1 MKRIRI
7 FSSKDVEQPVGSITQ
22 TAAGSTTQA
31 ASRSASVG
39 QASQQA
45 PKKKVRGPTK
55 KKATWNLKSHEKVV
69 VTFNEL
75 AQPIGDEA
83 NELTK
88 FLGTLVRM
96 SQHIG
101 IEYEEWRK
109 VPEIKKEDLWSIV
122 KEKFIFEPSETTEIK
137 DWIMTDMSTKWKTW
151 KHELKKSSYDS
162 SLTVD
167 EIVAL
172 QTDDRV
178 DIGQFRTLVTSWFTE
193 KKQVEAENKKR
204 NRSKSDE
211 PHITGSKSFARLC
224 DEETQ
229 KNDGVPPSR
238 GGMYCLT
245 RTYQDGRVVNAK
257 AGKVVEAI
265 KTMGESGTAQET
277 RTDGSPF
284 WIDDDLAKVK
294 GPERGGNIRCVGKF
308 PAAKKRRV
316 QDPQVPLLKAEV
328 KGLRKDFMSLVAAVK
343 EHIPGLNLSTLISR
357 ANTNMEGDD
366 ACNVP
371 DNGLAHNPKNP
382 RSAGASHH
390 PKNSTSTA
398 TSAHPKNSRSTATSP
413 HPKNPTSG
421 TRPKNPTSGPSRQ
434 CYSYYR

>member
-1 MKRIRI
+1 
-7 FSSKDVEQPVGSITQ
+7 
-22 TAAGSTTQA
+22 
-31 ASRSASVG
+31 
-39 QASQQA
+39 
-45 PKKKVRGPTK
+45 
-55 KKATWNLKSHEKVV
+55 
-69 VTFNEL
+69 
-75 AQPIGDEA
+75 
-83 NELTK
+83 
-88 FLGTLVRM
+88 
-96 SQHIG
+96 
-101 IEYEEWRK
+101 
-109 VPEIKKEDLWSIV
+109 
-122 KEKFIFEPSETTEIK
+122 
-137 DWIMTDMSTKWKTW
+137 MTDMSTKW
-151 KHELKKSSYDS
+151 
-162 SLTVD
+162 
-167 EIVAL
+167 
-172 QTDDRV
+172 
-178 DIGQFRTLVTSWFTE
+178 
-193 KKQVEAENKKR
+193 KR

-229 KNDGVPPSR
+229 KNDGVPPSC

-245 RTYQDGRVVNAK
+245 RTYQDERVVNAK

-265 KTMGESGTAQET
+265 KTMGESSTAQKT
-277 RTDGSPF
+277 RTNGSPF

-308 PAAKKRRV
+308 PATKKRRV

-357 ANTNMEGDD
+357 VNTNMEGDD

-371 DNGLAHNPKNP
+371 DNSLAHNPKNP

-398 TSAHPKNSRSTATSP
+398 TSAHPKDSRSTATSP

-434 CYSYYR
+434 CYSYYRSSNYVKSQIPLIKMAKAQSEHLWLTQYMVSEQNLGSNEKGTKVEVPAEAIEKRKPRTNRFLHDQNLRGMQESLLKDKMKEVMQFNSSLNNPTDNNKYQFYRCFKCKELGHINKFCQNEKKKYKKKRMEGIEAPKPTVTITYPETVHFSTTSMVKDTDLT